1 MEMMGKKGCF
11 TTFFRRVKIKRAEW
25 FKKIAKYRRK
35 ELING
40 ANTKEGFILKLFEAA
55 GNKIPFSR
63 YEDWDS
69 DVNRAKYLFL
79 EKEPLKKEIL
89 FELKI
94 SFDVEGIQ
102 KFFLCHLDEN
112 KVHEDG
118 VCELQGKYDF
128 NLYCM
133 ALAEATKI
141 IILQDPYN
149 IPCPDFNF
157 HEICI
162 TVLRDRDFRV
172 LNEIQEKLKSSVGEF
187 GMYFE
192 EICQLGIVDPSLP
205 GNHVSAY
212 CLKSHNDGIF
222 HTGQLKKYL
231 SSNLPSFALSMK
243 KAEEEERELPFSS
256 IYVAQ
261 KHLDDIA
268 QSNEDFEAECF
279 GEMMEH
285 LMLENVLGAP
295 KLFNRVQFG
304 LGSKGRISSSVHL
317 FTFHEDDGNDAFQ
330 LILGVSG
337 VKNNLCEAVDKVFY
351 MMKQLESN
359 HSDVFDFVD
368 SKMNTE
374 NYTEEQMTMLS
385 NYILNN
391 NNISSGVGTAMSA
404 FICYTPY
411 SKLMEQD
418 YQETIKREIEQATSH
433 FDEVVRKSQMSCRF
447 FHIYFLPLNDAESE
461 SIDIFNEICR
471 GGRK

>member
-1 MEMMGKKGCF
+1 MGHELN
-11 TTFFRRVKIKRAEW
+11 RVK
-25 FKKIAKYRRK
+25 
-35 ELING
+35 
-40 ANTKEGFILKLFEAA
+40 KLFGE
-55 GNKIPFSR
+55 I
-63 YEDWDS
+63 
-69 DVNRAKYLFL
+69 
-79 EKEPLKKEIL
+79 EPIKKEIRDA
-89 FELKI
+89 LK
-94 SFDVEGIQ
+94 SFFDDEGVYR
-102 KFFLCHLDEN
+102 FFIDNLDE
-112 KVHEDG
+112 KMVHEDG
-118 VCELQGKYDF
+118 VRELQGKYEF
-128 NLYCM
+128 NLYCR
-133 ALAEATKI
+133 ALTEATKR
-141 IILQDPYN
+141 IILEDPYN

-172 LNEIQEKLKSSVGEF
+172 LNEIQEKLKSSVGDF

-192 EICQLGIVDPSLP
+192 MICQFGIVDPSLP

-256 IYVAQ
+256 IYVAE

-268 QSNEDFEAECF
+268 QSNEDFKAECF

-304 LGSKGRISSSVHL
+304 LVGKGRISSSVHL
-317 FTFHEDDGNDAFQ
+317 FTFHEEDGNDAFQ

-351 MMKQLESN
+351 MMEQLESN

-385 NYILNN
+385 NYILDNN
-391 NNISSGVGTAMSA
+391 TISSGVGTAMSA

-411 SKLMEQD
+411 SKLMEQN
-418 YQETIKREIEQATSH
+418 YQEIIKREIEQATSH
-433 FDEVVRKSQMSCRF
+433 FDEMVKKSQMSCRF